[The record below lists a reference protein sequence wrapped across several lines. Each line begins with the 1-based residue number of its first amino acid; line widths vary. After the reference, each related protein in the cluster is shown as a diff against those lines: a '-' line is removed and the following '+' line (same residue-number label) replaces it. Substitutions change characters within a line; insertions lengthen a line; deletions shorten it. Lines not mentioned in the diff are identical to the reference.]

1 MRNKMKSRIVAL
13 LCVLTICLSL
23 LEPIQVNAVT
33 SSTDVSGVALLKE
46 QITVRMTEVDSYF
59 NEGNTGE
66 YGLLYQLRLITEYE
80 MYTMYLTQYG
90 DKYGFTASDIS
101 FYQNKVIQR
110 ITTFNDMFS
119 TASADTYTALSLT
132 NNEKKIPSTMK
143 ANVTNEIPSY
153 LRSILA
159 TLNTEYKTKNDESSK
174 TAWLKEHATLLANIY
189 KNLAIFQDV
198 PNTINNLALKD
209 GNTTTRFSSDYTNSN
224 SSLNNTISKIA
235 EDYSEILSYGKQ
247 IATATINADSLEV
260 DTEKELAEIFT
271 NGTLNDEKDLDF
283 EDTPRLSQSYL
294 AILSCSAVYTPF
306 SSYVGDPAFTTALK
320 TIAETESGDVS
331 DALLQTYNKAKDI
344 RKPLY
349 VRDIDDNG
357 NPAGTAEILT
367 IERFIDDI
375 QAGNIGALVVAKGDF
390 HYNSEAASWIYSQ
403 FSYSADSTD
412 TSILSNET
420 VEETSEEESI
430 NNTVNNAISN
440 VNNAIDDATDTVTS
454 TLDVANLNTSL
465 KIAGLNNT
473 IAITNSMYD
482 NYNKANGAAGTVTLI
497 NTNNLSGYK
506 DNTVNVI
513 KAVNCYLVNWQKE
526 KQSLLK
532 QINNESNKYYKKLN
546 SAYGSYKNNKGLL
559 GKYSDIESA
568 IVKHKSDSDLLKV
581 CQKFINYGTTGSY
594 KKAYDKAK
602 EFVATLSDSSLRYNP
617 FTKKT
622 ALATSATE
630 EDATTTEEVS
640 VENTGVDITS
650 ASSIANTLKNTII
663 LGDDNVKAFKNA
675 LKSAG
680 ATDTTLKSNKVY
692 FYTESNFSADSLKS
706 NADKIKKITKILD
719 ANADEK
725 FQVIIMAGHDL
736 IIDKNKSDKDKLDS
750 EMTKYAENINAL
762 VSTLGTKGNYSIA
775 VSPVLPVSEP
785 DLDKKYK
792 DSSDNLYIT
801 NTDIESFNSK
811 LDSTLDKTGL
821 DYIASLATSLKN
833 SSDSTKLS
841 DGYNTTDGRI
851 YDPDSIVKVFQIIL
865 ENVISS
871 SMSEDTYSE
880 VNSILD
886 DTTDAAESAVSEI
899 IDDLSKALYA
909 NKTISDETKLS
920 APVLIY
926 GTKFSRPVDNM
937 TTAILKNIINECVTL
952 ENIDNKNTRYLY
964 MDCFG
969 DIVTDDGLIIMPGI
983 CNPLLFDANVTAYNP
998 YTVAFMNSY
1007 PSVLSRSYYFQV
1019 TNSNDVGKYVMFSD
1033 ANTESASN
1041 SAIRMYQISDNNNV
1055 KQANYKNVL
1064 NIDPKFYANT
1074 TDQFE
1079 IITPQRFVFGTYE
1092 KWANSIDE
1100 TSMDFY
1106 SQSPVVQA
1114 LCATIDGK
1122 VIFPYIQKD
1131 DTEYK
1136 VATTIAQ
1143 NSYQHIAYDDET
1155 STYTNK
1161 GSLYDAYIIQN
1172 YILTCAFGTNNSVG
1186 YAKDGLLEYDNYV
1199 GNSNSRM
1206 ATQIIQY
1213 SKDLLEKTSS
1223 IDGVIGLKSSYEDTI
1238 LGNVTRTLQE
1248 NWWLFIVVVIIILLV
1263 AFMKMHRDLIEII
1276 ILLVASVGV
1285 AYAAVFIVPVY
1296 LSMFYNVAINNI
1308 CENLS
1313 YEIVG
1318 VKTENE
1324 DANLENNLLVDDD
1337 GNLMLNTTSITLYKV
1352 AAKDL
1357 GYFYNSVNVAAAD
1370 VIGGKTEVINQ
1381 NAGLFVEGDSL
1392 KINLDLLFDTLEISG
1407 ESVGLDGDYL
1417 YQIEASKI
1425 VSNNVDYYIP
1435 YYQFVDG
1442 MINKLNTLTQVYG
1455 IPRSTATY
1463 SDGKSKDNF
1472 LVYSYVHSEPFL
1484 NPGDYEIVEQEEV
1497 ANYVAD
1503 YNALVT
1509 QNQQL
1514 AFDLQQAFG
1523 SNGDWLGCH
1532 TIFTALTEDSKKTLW
1547 AQAMQKNGYYDNE
1560 WNPNE
1565 EKINDLIAYINR
1577 QTKDF
1582 VFDMEDQI
1590 GTLTD
1595 STMIKLISLRAIIA
1609 FTQRVSEFGNWL
1621 YPFSINY
1628 AEFTL
1633 KDVIASV
1640 LTSNYQLYVACKMD
1654 IASYVATQYGWVHLI
1669 VFDGLILLMYLF
1681 ISIIKFVIPLLYISL
1696 CALLVVKIVMQ
1707 GDLKA
1712 TLRGYVKSSLLIF
1725 LLFTVYD
1732 TILVMVKHISGYT
1745 ISIYILLFATL
1756 AMLAI
1761 LLTLLS
1767 AIASNIMDLGDK
1779 TFGEKFTALANMLH
1793 LDNIFNNINMQAQT
1807 LMPAYR
1813 RRGSISPDFSFD
1825 QDRLDIYSLDRD
1837 IEDVYSNN
1845 VTPINTS
1852 AITYM
1857 DDLIDYNVQ
1866 DVEYVDDLSSYG
1878 ELDTTNYQDNLN
1890 DIG

>member
-1 MRNKMKSRIVAL
+1 MRNSIKSRIVSL
-13 LCVLTICLSL
+13 LCTLTVCLSL
-23 LEPIQVNAVT
+23 LTPIQVNAVT
-33 SSTDVSGVALLKE
+33 ASTDISGVALLKD

-90 DKYGFTASDIS
+90 DKYGFVTSDIS
-101 FYQNKVIQR
+101 FYQDKIIRR
-110 ITTFNDMFS
+110 INTFNDMFS
-119 TASADTYTALSLT
+119 VTSDIYTALTLT
-132 NNEKKIPSTMK
+132 NDSDNVKNTMK
-143 ANVTNEIPSY
+143 TNVNNDIPNY
-153 LRSILA
+153 LRNILVP
-159 TLNTEYKTKNDESSK
+159 LDTEYKTKNDELAK

-198 PNTINNLALKD
+198 PNAINNLALKD

-235 EDYSEILSYGKQ
+235 EDYSDILSYGKQ

-320 TIAETESGDVS
+320 TIAETESDDVS

-349 VRDIDDNG
+349 IRDIDDNG
-357 NPAGTAEILT
+357 NPTGTAEILT
-367 IERFIDDI
+367 VERFIDDI

-390 HYNSEAASWIYSQ
+390 HYNSDAASWIYSQ

-412 TSILSNET
+412 TSVLSNET
-420 VEETSEEESI
+420 VEEDSTGDNKSTKTSSI
-430 NNTVNNAISN
+430 LTDTINDTIST
-440 VNNAIDDATDTVTS
+440 ITDTVDNAQDITAIN
-454 TLDVANLNTSL
+454 VSL
-465 KIAGLNNT
+465 KKLGLKNTVTITDKMWNAYNNSNGRAG
-473 IAITNSMYD
+473 AI
-482 NYNKANGAAGTVTLI
+482 TLI
-497 NTNNLSGYK
+497 NPDDLTVY
-506 DNTVNVI
+506 DADTVNVI
-513 KAVNCYLVNWQKE
+513 KAVNCYLVMWQIE
-526 KQSLLK
+526 KQTILQK
-532 QINNESNKYYKKLN
+532 INNKKNKQYKKLE
-546 SAYGSYKNNKGLL
+546 STYGSYKNGSGLL
-559 GKYSDIESA
+559 GKYKDIEVS
-568 IVKHKSDSDLLKV
+568 INKHKNDDNLIKE
-581 CQKFINYGTTGSY
+581 CKQFIKYGSNGAY
-594 KKAYDKAK
+594 RKAYNNAK
-602 EFVATLSDSSLRYNP
+602 DYINGLSEWAPNYNP
-617 FTKKT
+617 LGKKT
-622 ALATSATE
+622 VLATNVTATE
-630 EDATTTEEVS
+630 ESTETSTEEAS
-640 VENTGVDITS
+640 GVDITS
-650 ASSIANTLKNTII
+650 ASAIATTLKNTII
-663 LGDDNVKAFKNA
+663 LGDDNVKTFKNA
-675 LKSAG
+675 LKNAG
-680 ATDTTLKSNKVY
+680 ATEDTLKNNKVY
-692 FYTESNFSADSLKS
+692 FYTESNFGAYSLKS
-706 NADKIKKITKILD
+706 DASKIKKITKILN

-725 FQVIIMAGHDL
+725 FQIIIMAGQEL
-736 IIDKNKSDKDKLDS
+736 IIDKNKSDKSKLDA

-762 VSTLGTKGNYSIA
+762 ISSIGTKDNYSIA
-775 VSPVLPVSEP
+775 ISPVLPVSEAE
-785 DLDKKYK
+785 LDKKYK

-801 NTDIESFNSK
+801 NTDIEAFNSK
-811 LDSTLDKTGL
+811 LDSVLDKTSL

-833 SSDSTKLS
+833 SNDGTKLA
-841 DGYNTTDGRI
+841 DGYSTTDGRV
-851 YDPDSIVKVFQIIL
+851 YDQNSIVKVFQAIF

-871 SMSEDTYSE
+871 SVSEDTYSD
-880 VNSILD
+880 VNSILE

-909 NKTISDETKLS
+909 NRTISDETKLS

-937 TTAILKNIINECVTL
+937 TTAILKNIINECITL
-952 ENIDNKNTRYLY
+952 DNIENRTTRYLY

-983 CNPLLFDANVTAYNP
+983 CNPLLFDTSVTAYNP

-1033 ANTESASN
+1033 ANTESASS

-1055 KQANYKNVL
+1055 KQASYKNVL
-1064 NIDPKFYANT
+1064 SIDSIFYANT
-1074 TDQFE
+1074 TDRFE

-1092 KWANSIDE
+1092 KWANSADE

-1106 SQSPVVQA
+1106 NQSPIVQA
-1114 LCATIDGK
+1114 LCATVDGK

-1131 DTEYK
+1131 DIEYK
-1136 VATTIAQ
+1136 VAATIAQ
-1143 NSYQHIAYDDET
+1143 NSYQHVAYDAET

-1172 YILTCAFGTNNSVG
+1172 YILTCTFGTNNSVG

-1206 ATQIIQY
+1206 AKQIIQY

-1238 LGNVTRTLQE
+1238 LGKVTRTLQE
-1248 NWWLFIVVVIIILLV
+1248 NWWLFVVMVIIILLV
-1263 AFMKMHRDLIEII
+1263 AFMKMHRDLIETI

-1285 AYAAVFIVPVY
+1285 AYAAVFIIPVY
-1296 LSMFYNVAINNI
+1296 LSMLYNVAINNI

-1324 DANLENNLLVDDD
+1324 DANIENNLLVDDD
-1337 GNLMLNTTSITLYKV
+1337 GNLMLNTASITLYKV

-1357 GYFYNSVNVAAAD
+1357 EYFYNSVNVDAD
-1370 VIGGKTEVINQ
+1370 EVIGGNTEVINQ

-1407 ESVGLDGDYL
+1407 ESVGLNGDYL
-1417 YQIEASKI
+1417 YQIEANKV

-1442 MINKLNTLTQVYG
+1442 LISKLNTLTQVYG

-1484 NPGDYEIVEQEEV
+1484 NPGDYEAVEQEEV
-1497 ANYVAD
+1497 ADYVTD
-1503 YNALVT
+1503 YNSLVM

-1532 TIFTALTEDSKKTLW
+1532 TIFTTLTEDSKKTLW
-1547 AQAMQKNGYYDNE
+1547 AQAMQKNGYYDME

-1582 VFDMEDQI
+1582 IFDIEDQI

-1609 FTQRVSEFGNWL
+1609 FTQRVSKFGNWL

-1633 KDVIASV
+1633 KDVISSV
-1640 LTSNYQLYVACKMD
+1640 FTSNYRLYVACKMD
-1654 IASYVATQYGWVHLI
+1654 IASYIATQYGWLHLI
-1669 VFDGLILLMYLF
+1669 VFDLLILLMYLF
-1681 ISIIKFVIPLLYISL
+1681 ISIIKCIIPLLYISL
-1696 CALLVVKIVMQ
+1696 CALLVIKIVMQ
-1707 GDLKA
+1707 GDLKS

-1732 TILVMVKHISGYT
+1732 AVLVLVKRISGYT
-1745 ISIYILLFATL
+1745 ISIYILLFVT
-1756 AMLAI
+1756 LAI
-1761 LLTLLS
+1761 LTVLITLLS
-1767 AIASNIMDLGDK
+1767 AIASNLMDLGDK

-1793 LDNIFNNINMQAQT
+1793 LDNIFNNVNMQAQT

-1813 RRGSISPDFSFD
+1813 RRGAATPDFSFD
-1825 QDRLDIYSLDRD
+1825 QDRLDVYSLDRD
-1837 IEDVYSNN
+1837 IEDVYNSNITS
-1845 VTPINTS
+1845 VNTS
-1852 AITYM
+1852 AIAYM
-1857 DDLIDYNVQ
+1857 DDLTDYNVQ
-1866 DVEYVDDLSSYG
+1866 DTEYVDDLNSYN
-1878 ELDTTNYQDNLN
+1878 EPVTTNYQNDLN
-1890 DIG
+1890 SIG